1 MKDME
6 QMLKEYYSTKSKVPL
21 DKQIDTW
28 LAEDETD
35 EYERIVS
42 SHRRKRV
49 ALWLSMAAMVAL
61 LVGMGWWWIPTK
73 QEIESSQLVVKKM
86 DSPKPYLIVTKETP
100 PIQKQEPINVIPTK
114 KGSLYRAK
122 NHECLPKTEVTLNE
136 TKANDQPE
144 LNVDSLEYYIAR
156 LEKNLDEVGDSVYM
170 ECAEQVIRADVHLQ
184 RLVRKIYMNEI
195 DQQEKKNEA
204 LYLKF

>member
-6 QMLKEYYSTKSKVPL
+6 QMLKEYYSSKNKVPL
-21 DKQIDTW
+21 DKQIDRW

-49 ALWLSMAAMVAL
+49 ALWLSMAAMVTL

-73 QEIESSQLVVKKM
+73 QETESSQLVVKKM
-86 DSPKPYLIVTKETP
+86 DSPKPHPIVTKETP
-100 PIQKQEPINVIPTK
+100 QIQKQEPINVIPTE

-195 DQQEKKNEA
+195 DQQEIKNEA

>member
-6 QMLKEYYSTKSKVPL
+6 QMLKEYYSSKSNASL
-21 DKQIDTW
+21 DKQIDRW

-42 SHRRKRV
+42 SHRKRRV
-49 ALWLSMAAMVAL
+49 TLWLSMAAMVTL
-61 LVGMGWWWIPTK
+61 LIGVGWWLIPMK
-73 QEIESSQLVVKKM
+73 QESDSTQLVVKKM
-86 DSPKPYLIVTKETP
+86 DSPKSHPIVAKETP
-100 PIQKQEPINVIPTK
+100 PIQKQEPINEIPTQK
-114 KGSLYRAK
+114 SSLYRVK
-122 NHECLPKTEVTLNE
+122 NHESLPKTEIVMNE
-136 TKANDQPE
+136 TKAKEQHE
-144 LNVDSLEYYIAR
+144 VNVDSLEYYIAR

-170 ECAEQVIRADVHLQ
+170 ECAEQVIRADVRLQ

-195 DQQEKKNEA
+195 DKQEIKNEA

>member
-6 QMLKEYYSTKSKVPL
+6 QMLKEHYSSKSKVPL

-49 ALWLSMAAMVAL
+49 ALWLSMAAMVTL
-61 LVGMGWWWIPTK
+61 LVGMRWWWIPTK
-73 QEIESSQLVVKKM
+73 QETESSQLVVKKM
-86 DSPKPYLIVTKETP
+86 DSPKPHVVMTKETP
-100 PIQKQEPINVIPTK
+100 PIQKQEPINVIPTE

-122 NHECLPKTEVTLNE
+122 NHECLPKTEVTSNE
-136 TKANDQPE
+136 TKANDHPE
-144 LNVDSLEYYIAR
+144 VNVDSLEYYIAR

-170 ECAEQVIRADVHLQ
+170 ECAEQVIRADIHLQ

-195 DQQEKKNEA
+195 DQQEIKNEA

>member
-21 DKQIDTW
+21 DKQIDRW

-86 DSPKPYLIVTKETP
+86 DSPKPHVVMTKETP
-100 PIQKQEPINVIPTK
+100 PIQKQEPINVIPTE

>member
-6 QMLKEYYSTKSKVPL
+6 QMLKEYYSSKSKVPL

-73 QEIESSQLVVKKM
+73 QETESSQLVVKKM
-86 DSPKPYLIVTKETP
+86 DSPKPHPIVTKETP
-100 PIQKQEPINVIPTK
+100 QIQKQEPINVFQRRK
-114 KGSLYRAK
+114 VLYIGQRIM
-122 NHECLPKTEVTLNE
+122 
-136 TKANDQPE
+136 
-144 LNVDSLEYYIAR
+144 NVCQRRR
-156 LEKNLDEVGDSVYM
+156 L
-170 ECAEQVIRADVHLQ
+170 H
-184 RLVRKIYMNEI
+184 
-195 DQQEKKNEA
+195 
-204 LYLKF
+204 

>member
-6 QMLKEYYSTKSKVPL
+6 QMLKEYYSSESNASL
-21 DKQIDTW
+21 DKQIDRW

-42 SHRRKRV
+42 SHRKRRV
-49 ALWLSMAAMVAL
+49 TLWLSMAAMVTL
-61 LVGMGWWWIPTK
+61 LIGVGWWLIPMN
-73 QEIESSQLVVKKM
+73 QESDSTQLVVKKM
-86 DSPKPYLIVTKETP
+86 DSPKPHTIVAKETP
-100 PIQKQEPINVIPTK
+100 PIQKQEPTNDIPTK
-114 KGSLYRAK
+114 KSSLYRVK
-122 NHECLPKTEVTLNE
+122 NHGSLPKTEIVMNE
-136 TKANDQPE
+136 TKANEQHE
-144 LNVDSLEYYIAR
+144 VNVDSLEYYIAR

-195 DQQEKKNEA
+195 DKQEIKNEA

>member
-6 QMLKEYYSTKSKVPL
+6 QMLKEHYSSKSKVPL

-61 LVGMGWWWIPTK
+61 LVGMGWWWIPTM
-73 QEIESSQLVVKKM
+73 QETESSQLVVKKM
-86 DSPKPYLIVTKETP
+86 DSPKPHPIVTKETP
-100 PIQKQEPINVIPTK
+100 QIHKQEPINVIPTK

-170 ECAEQVIRADVHLQ
+170 ECAEQVIRADIHLQ

-195 DQQEKKNEA
+195 DQQEIKNEA

>member
-6 QMLKEYYSTKSKVPL
+6 QMLKEHYSSKSKVPL

-73 QEIESSQLVVKKM
+73 QETESFQLVVKNM
-86 DSPKPYLIVTKETP
+86 DSPKPHPIVTKETP
-100 PIQKQEPINVIPTK
+100 QIQKQEPINVIPTE

-136 TKANDQPE
+136 TKTNDQVE
-144 LNVDSLEYYIAR
+144 VNVDSLEYYIAR

-170 ECAEQVIRADVHLQ
+170 ECAEQVIRTDVHLQ

-195 DQQEKKNEA
+195 DQQEIKNEA

>member
-6 QMLKEYYSTKSKVPL
+6 QMLKEHYSSKSKVPL
-21 DKQIDTW
+21 DKQIDRW

-49 ALWLSMAAMVAL
+49 ALWLSMAAIVTL
-61 LVGMGWWWIPTK
+61 LVGMGWWWISTK
-73 QEIESSQLVVKKM
+73 QETESSQLVVKKM

-100 PIQKQEPINVIPTK
+100 QIHKQEPINVIPTK

-195 DQQEKKNEA
+195 NQQEIKNEA

>member
-6 QMLKEYYSTKSKVPL
+6 QMLKEYYSSESNASL
-21 DKQIDTW
+21 DKQIDRW

-42 SHRRKRV
+42 SHRKRRV
-49 ALWLSMAAMVAL
+49 TLWLSMAAMVTL
-61 LVGMGWWWIPTK
+61 LIGVGWWLIPMN
-73 QEIESSQLVVKKM
+73 QESDSTQLVVKKV
-86 DSPKPYLIVTKETP
+86 DSPKSHPVMAKETP
-100 PIQKQEPINVIPTK
+100 PIQKQEPIIEIPTLK
-114 KGSLYRAK
+114 SSLCRVK
-122 NHECLPKTEVTLNE
+122 NHESLPKTSVALNE
-136 TKANDQPE
+136 TKANEQHE
-144 LNVDSLEYYIAR
+144 VNVDSLEYYIAR

-195 DQQEKKNEA
+195 EQQEIKNEA

>member
-6 QMLKEYYSTKSKVPL
+6 QMLKEYYSSKNKVPL
-21 DKQIDTW
+21 DKQINTW

-49 ALWLSMAAMVAL
+49 ALWLSMAAMVTL
-61 LVGMGWWWIPTK
+61 LVGMGWWWISTK
-73 QEIESSQLVVKKM
+73 QETESSQLVVKKM

-100 PIQKQEPINVIPTK
+100 QIHKQEPINVIPTK

-136 TKANDQPE
+136 TKTNDHPGV
-144 LNVDSLEYYIAR
+144 NVDSLEYYIAR

-195 DQQEKKNEA
+195 DQQEIKNEA

>member
-6 QMLKEYYSTKSKVPL
+6 QMLKEYYSSKNKVPL

-61 LVGMGWWWIPTK
+61 LVGMGWWWISTK
-73 QEIESSQLVVKKM
+73 QETESSQLVVKKM

-100 PIQKQEPINVIPTK
+100 QIHKQEPINENPTE
-114 KGSLYRAK
+114 KGSLYRAY

-170 ECAEQVIRADVHLQ
+170 ECAEQVIRADIHLQ

-195 DQQEKKNEA
+195 DQQEIKNEA

>member
-6 QMLKEYYSTKSKVPL
+6 QMLKEYYSTKSKEPL

-86 DSPKPYLIVTKETP
+86 DSPKPHVVMTKETP
-100 PIQKQEPINVIPTK
+100 PIQKQEPINVIPTE

-184 RLVRKIYMNEI
+184 RLVRKIYINEI

>member
-1 MKDME
+1 M
-6 QMLKEYYSTKSKVPL
+6 

-49 ALWLSMAAMVAL
+49 ALWLSMAAMVTL
-61 LVGMGWWWIPTK
+61 LVGLGWWWIPTK
-73 QEIESSQLVVKKM
+73 QETESSQLVVKKM

-100 PIQKQEPINVIPTK
+100 QIQKQEPINVIPTE

-136 TKANDQPE
+136 TKANDHPGV
-144 LNVDSLEYYIAR
+144 NVDSLEYYIAR

-170 ECAEQVIRADVHLQ
+170 ECAEQVIRADIHLQ

-195 DQQEKKNEA
+195 DQQEIKNEA

>member
-6 QMLKEYYSTKSKVPL
+6 QMLKEYYSSKSNAPL
-21 DKQIDTW
+21 DKQIDRW

-42 SHRRKRV
+42 SHRKRRV
-49 ALWLSMAAMVAL
+49 TLWLSMAAMVTL
-61 LVGMGWWWIPTK
+61 LIGVGWWLIPMK
-73 QEIESSQLVVKKM
+73 QESDSTQLVVKKV
-86 DSPKPYLIVTKETP
+86 DSPKSHPIVAKETS
-100 PIQKQEPINVIPTK
+100 PIQKHEPINEIPMQK
-114 KGSLYRAK
+114 SSLYRVK
-122 NHECLPKTEVTLNE
+122 NHESLPKTEIVMNE
-136 TKANDQPE
+136 TKANEQHE
-144 LNVDSLEYYIAR
+144 VNVDSLEYYIAR

-195 DQQEKKNEA
+195 DKQEIKNEA

>member
-6 QMLKEYYSTKSKVPL
+6 QMLKEHYSSKSKVPL

-49 ALWLSMAAMVAL
+49 ALWLSMAAMVSL
-61 LVGMGWWWIPTK
+61 LVGMGWWWISTK
-73 QEIESSQLVVKKM
+73 QETESSQLVVKKM
-86 DSPKPYLIVTKETP
+86 DSPKPYPIVTKETLQ
-100 PIQKQEPINVIPTK
+100 IQKQEPINVIPTE

-122 NHECLPKTEVTLNE
+122 NHECLPKTEVTSNE
-136 TKANDQPE
+136 TKANDHPE
-144 LNVDSLEYYIAR
+144 VNVDSLEYYIAR

-170 ECAEQVIRADVHLQ
+170 ECAEQVIRADIHLQ

-195 DQQEKKNEA
+195 DQQEIKNEA

>member
-6 QMLKEYYSTKSKVPL
+6 QMLKEYYSSKSKVPL

-49 ALWLSMAAMVAL
+49 ALWLSMAAMVTL
-61 LVGMGWWWIPTK
+61 LVGMGWWRIPTK
-73 QEIESSQLVVKKM
+73 QETESSQLVVKKM

-100 PIQKQEPINVIPTK
+100 QIQKQEPINVIPTK

-136 TKANDQPE
+136 TKTNDQVE

-195 DQQEKKNEA
+195 DQQEIKNEA

>member
-6 QMLKEYYSTKSKVPL
+6 QMLKEHYSSKNKVPL
-21 DKQIDTW
+21 DKQIDRW
-28 LAEDETD
+28 LAEDEID

-61 LVGMGWWWIPTK
+61 LVGIGWWWISTK
-73 QEIESSQLVVKKM
+73 QETESSQLVVKKM
-86 DSPKPYLIVTKETP
+86 DSPKPHPIVTKETLQ
-100 PIQKQEPINVIPTK
+100 IQKQEPINVIPTK

-195 DQQEKKNEA
+195 DQQEIKNEA

>member
-6 QMLKEYYSTKSKVPL
+6 QMLKEYYSTKSKEPL

-86 DSPKPYLIVTKETP
+86 DSPKPHVVMTKETP
-100 PIQKQEPINVIPTK
+100 PIQKQEPINVIPTE

>member
-6 QMLKEYYSTKSKVPL
+6 QMLKEHYSSKSKVPL

-28 LAEDETD
+28 LAKDETD

-61 LVGMGWWWIPTK
+61 LVGMGWWWISTK
-73 QEIESSQLVVKKM
+73 QETESSQLVVKKM

-136 TKANDQPE
+136 TKTNDQVE
-144 LNVDSLEYYIAR
+144 VNVDSLEYYIAR

>member
-6 QMLKEYYSTKSKVPL
+6 QMLKEYYSSKSKVPL
-21 DKQIDTW
+21 DKQIATW

-49 ALWLSMAAMVAL
+49 ALWLSMAAMVTM
-61 LVGMGWWWIPTK
+61 LVGMGWWWISTK
-73 QEIESSQLVVKKM
+73 QETESSQLVVKKM
-86 DSPKPYLIVTKETP
+86 DSPKPHSIVTKETP

-170 ECAEQVIRADVHLQ
+170 ECAEQVIRADIHLQ

-195 DQQEKKNEA
+195 DQQEIKNEA

>member
-49 ALWLSMAAMVAL
+49 ALWLSMAAMVTL
-61 LVGMGWWWIPTK
+61 LVGMGWWWISTK
-73 QEIESSQLVVKKM
+73 QETESSQLVVKKM
-86 DSPKPYLIVTKETP
+86 DSPKPHPIVTKETP
-100 PIQKQEPINVIPTK
+100 QIQKQEPINVIPTE

-195 DQQEKKNEA
+195 DQQEIKNEA

>member
-6 QMLKEYYSTKSKVPL
+6 QMLKEHYSSKSKVPL
-21 DKQIDTW
+21 DKQIDRW

-49 ALWLSMAAMVAL
+49 ALWLSMAAIVTL
-61 LVGMGWWWIPTK
+61 LVGMGWWWISTK
-73 QEIESSQLVVKKM
+73 QETESSQLVVKKM

-100 PIQKQEPINVIPTK
+100 QIHKQEPINVIPTK

-144 LNVDSLEYYIAR
+144 LNVDSLEYYIAL

-195 DQQEKKNEA
+195 DQQEIKNEA

>member
-6 QMLKEYYSTKSKVPL
+6 QMLKEHYSSKSKVPL

-61 LVGMGWWWIPTK
+61 LVGMGWWWISTK
-73 QEIESSQLVVKKM
+73 QETESSQLVVKKM
-86 DSPKPYLIVTKETP
+86 DSPKPHPIVTKETP
-100 PIQKQEPINVIPTK
+100 QIQKQEPINVIPTE

-136 TKANDQPE
+136 TKTNDQVE
-144 LNVDSLEYYIAR
+144 VNVDSLEYYIAR

-195 DQQEKKNEA
+195 DQQEIKNEA

>member
-6 QMLKEYYSTKSKVPL
+6 QMLKEHYSSKSKVPL
-21 DKQIDTW
+21 DKQIDRW

-49 ALWLSMAAMVAL
+49 ALWLSMAAMVTL
-61 LVGMGWWWIPTK
+61 LVGMGGWWISTK
-73 QEIESSQLVVKKM
+73 QETESSQLVVKKM
-86 DSPKPYLIVTKETP
+86 DSPKPHPIVTKETP
-100 PIQKQEPINVIPTK
+100 QIHKQEPINVIPTK

-195 DQQEKKNEA
+195 DQQEIKNEA

>member
-21 DKQIDTW
+21 DKQIDRW

-86 DSPKPYLIVTKETP
+86 DSPKPHVVMTKETP
-100 PIQKQEPINVIPTK
+100 PIQKQEPINVIPTE

-136 TKANDQPE
+136 TKANDQVE
-144 LNVDSLEYYIAR
+144 VNVDSLEYYIAR

>member
-1 MKDME
+1 M
-6 QMLKEYYSTKSKVPL
+6 
-21 DKQIDTW
+21 DKQIDRW
-28 LAEDETD
+28 LAEDEID

-49 ALWLSMAAMVAL
+49 ALWLSMAAMVTL

-73 QEIESSQLVVKKM
+73 QETESSQLVVKKM
-86 DSPKPYLIVTKETP
+86 DSPKPHPIVTKETP
-100 PIQKQEPINVIPTK
+100 QIHKQEPINVIPTE

-136 TKANDQPE
+136 TKANDQVE
-144 LNVDSLEYYIAR
+144 VNVDSLEYYIAR

-195 DQQEKKNEA
+195 DQ
-204 LYLKF
+204 